1 MPRKTNTAKVLNA
14 DPINTDAIIVAN
26 ENVNTTLVTNTLVT
40 NTLVTNTLVTNTEV
54 KTRKPRVSKK
64 DTNAVVTK
72 ELVESAVVTKELVE
86 SAVVTNAVAEVKPK
100 RGRKS
105 KMELLTALN
114 ATTNVA
120 SPLAATPLASPS
132 NVNIL
137 NNTVELVVN
146 EKQEEKEQGL
156 NDHDNN
162 NEDLVD
168 DELDIDTDKKDG
180 DVKTTKKRGRK
191 PKGGKI
197 IQNFV
202 ANETQKIDKPN
213 IILHLKCSL
222 KDLNQSPSCL
232 VESYNFS
239 SGNLNY
245 DLLNKNENMMKPSL
259 PVSNSGGV
267 GINDIK
273 GFNIMVNSN
282 LGKNDTKKNERMD
295 EDTIRDISTS
305 DKIRDIAKYRENDL
319 DLSRNNYSNYNNDDE
334 DDYDDEDDEGDNKT
348 CSKNVWRKLKQLE
361 HNLHINNVNNKK
373 SACFWCTC
381 DFDNPPIYVPKHYI
395 NGTYHV
401 YGCFCSPECGVAH
414 LMNEPIDSS
423 AKFERYHLLNHIY
436 SKIYDYKKNIKPA
449 PNPYYMLE
457 KFYGNLSIQE
467 YRSLLRNERLFLI
480 VDKPLTRILPELH
493 EDNDEFILNNKKI
506 ASNNYQLKSR
516 MQKKKPSKG
525 LIMNEKF
532 GLAV

>member
-14 DPINTDAIIVAN
+14 EPIIVAN
-26 ENVNTTLVTNTLVT
+26 TNENTIVANTNE
-40 NTLVTNTLVTNTEV
+40 NKNTEVANTAV

-64 DTNAVVTK
+64 DTNPVVATNSIIVTSP
-72 ELVESAVVTKELVE
+72 LVVA
-86 SAVVTNAVAEVKPK
+86 TNAVTIEPVTIDPVKPK

-114 ATTNVA
+114 ATTLV
-120 SPLAATPLASPS
+120 SPS

-146 EKQEEKEQGL
+146 EKQEQHLKEEEETNL
-156 NDHDNN
+156 NDNDNDN
-162 NEDLVD
+162 DNDVDLD
-168 DELDIDTDKKDG
+168 LDDKKDG

-222 KDLNQSPSCL
+222 KDLHQSPSCL

-245 DLLNKNENMMKPSL
+245 DLLHKNENIVKPSL

-282 LGKNDTKKNERMD
+282 LGKNDLKNEKTNEKTNEKM
-295 EDTIRDISTS
+295 RDIV
-305 DKIRDIAKYRENDL
+305 KYRESDL
-319 DLSRNNYSNYNNDDE
+319 DLSRNNYSNYNNDDDE
-334 DDYDDEDDEGDNKT
+334 EDYDDDEEADNKT

-493 EDNDEFILNNKKI
+493 EDNDEFILNNKII

-525 LIMNEKF
+525 VIMNEKF
-532 GLAV
+532 GMAV

>member
-26 ENVNTTLVTNTLVT
+26 TNENVNTTLVANTVVANTLVA
-40 NTLVTNTLVTNTEV
+40 NTEV

-64 DTNAVVTK
+64 DTNAVVVK
-72 ELVESAVVTKELVE
+72 AEPLKNANEVVAVKPAV
-86 SAVVTNAVAEVKPK
+86 VVTNVEVKPK

-114 ATTNVA
+114 AATNV
-120 SPLAATPLASPS
+120 STTPLAATTPLVATPLASPA
-132 NVNIL
+132 L

-146 EKQEEKEQGL
+146 EKQEEKEEKEEQGL

-162 NEDLVD
+162 EDDNDV
-168 DELDIDTDKKDG
+168 DTDIKDG

-222 KDLNQSPSCL
+222 KDLHQSPSCL

-245 DLLNKNENMMKPSL
+245 DLLHKNENIVKPSL

-282 LGKNDTKKNERMD
+282 LGKNDLKKNERMD
-295 EDTIRDISTS
+295 EDP
-305 DKIRDIAKYRENDL
+305 IRDIAKYRESDL
-319 DLSRNNYSNYNNDDE
+319 DLSRNNYSNYNNDDDEE
-334 DDYDDEDDEGDNKT
+334 DYDEDDEGDNKT

-493 EDNDEFILNNKKI
+493 EDNDEFILNNKII

-532 GLAV
+532 GLGV